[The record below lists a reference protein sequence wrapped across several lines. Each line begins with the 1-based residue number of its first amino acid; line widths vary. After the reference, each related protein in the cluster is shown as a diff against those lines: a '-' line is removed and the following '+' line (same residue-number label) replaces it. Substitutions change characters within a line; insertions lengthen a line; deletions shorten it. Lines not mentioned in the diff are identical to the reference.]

1 MLPPPARTPY
11 WHARATSHT
20 ASSAASVR
28 LTLQQRAD
36 GVRSASIGA
45 VRVLAI
51 ALLCL
56 LLPGAGRAR
65 AQLTEAS
72 LSGTISDATSQV
84 IPFATVA
91 VSHEDTGQRRT
102 VTCDRLGAF
111 TISGLPPGVYSLTAA
126 SGGFQSVTRTGL
138 RLPVGRTSLTIQL
151 QIEGFS
157 ETVAVSANAVQISTS
172 HEARLSNTFGGSE
185 IQDLP
190 LPQRDIFALTK
201 LSAGATLVPGAA
213 NSTKLSSSPVI
224 TVNGNRYRGNN
235 YVLDG
240 AMNSNPNNSGE
251 PSIVPSVEAVE
262 AVEVQTLNF
271 ASEFGRGNGA
281 VINVRTRSGANHLT
295 GRTWE
300 YHRGDALNA
309 RNYFAATK
317 PAQNFNQF
325 GANLGGPIRKDRT
338 FFFVNYEGTRD
349 NITRPYTFQVETPE
363 FRDYV
368 SATAPGNV
376 AARLLQQFPAPT
388 PQTSG
393 TPGQKYL
400 DQQNMAIP
408 GGSIPALGRVAV
420 NLADH
425 TRFDQVLARLDHTL
439 TSSDRLSA
447 RWVGDFQRDEGGS
460 SSSQATLGRAV
471 RGERGPFSGYFAN
484 LNVGH
489 MHVRTHTVNDVRV
502 SWQTSRATRGDAAA
516 TVPTITVT
524 GLTAPFG
531 DVFLGTTELGTLEV
545 RNVLTMD
552 RGSHTL
558 RVGAEGRRIT
568 KGLSIGPA
576 SSGTFAFNSMA
587 DFAADK
593 PFRQTLTVAPNTGNP
608 TGFPRYFTQY
618 ETGAF
623 IQDQWALNSHVSLSL
638 GLRHDYFGTVSER
651 NGLLSSVILG
661 PGATFREQVA
671 NATVGRVTRLYDPE
685 RLNFSPRVGLAWDPT
700 GTGRTSMR
708 TGYSRAYQPHHGQS
722 ISGARALPPD
732 ALQGVI
738 QPSAGLGTQILYD
751 IPVPYNPQFGRGLNA
766 QGGVISNP
774 GEPAI
779 RTTGFV
785 VNPVIKTQYTE
796 SWFANA
802 QHRIGAHWMA
812 EAGYVGT
819 RGVDLERIDDV
830 NRVSGDLLD
839 GRLDRLN
846 RNFDVLLFVTNGVSS
861 RYDALTVELRRELS
875 RGFSVTG
882 NYRWS
887 KWVDTGSD
895 TSTGQFQD
903 VSEPGKGAQEI
914 ACLAC
919 EKGRSMFDVPHRL
932 SFSGLWMAG
941 DFAGR
946 GRLAG
951 ALARHWQLSAVL
963 TAQSG
968 RPFSVWNGAS
978 FAAGGDYNADGGGG
992 AVGGGFYDRPNA
1004 PPAGTPT
1011 TFTTAQFLSGIFPA
1025 SLFPKPAP
1033 GTDGTLGRNTF
1044 RGPRYVSLDM
1054 SLTRNF
1060 RMGGTRSLQ
1069 LRADVYNALNNLN
1082 LFLPNVDLSVSN
1094 FGRSTQAFDARVTQV
1109 GLRVLF

>member
-1 MLPPPARTPY
+1 M
-11 WHARATSHT
+11 
-20 ASSAASVR
+20 
-28 LTLQQRAD
+28 
-36 GVRSASIGA
+36 
-45 VRVLAI
+45 
-51 ALLCL
+51 
-56 LLPGAGRAR
+56 
-65 AQLTEAS
+65 
-72 LSGTISDATSQV
+72 
-84 IPFATVA
+84 
-91 VSHEDTGQRRT
+91 
-102 VTCDRLGAF
+102 
-111 TISGLPPGVYSLTAA
+111 
-126 SGGFQSVTRTGL
+126 
-138 RLPVGRTSLTIQL
+138 
-151 QIEGFS
+151 
-157 ETVAVSANAVQISTS
+157 
-172 HEARLSNTFGGSE
+172 
-185 IQDLP
+185 
-190 LPQRDIFALTK
+190 
-201 LSAGATLVPGAA
+201 
-213 NSTKLSSSPVI
+213 

-240 AMNSNPNNSGE
+240 AMNTNPNNSGE

-281 VINVRTRSGANHLT
+281 VVNVRTRSGANRLT
-295 GRTWE
+295 GRTWT
-300 YHRGDALNA
+300 YHRGDELNA
-309 RNYFAATK
+309 KNYFAATK
-317 PAQNFNQF
+317 PAQTFNQF

-349 NITRPYTFQVETPE
+349 AVSRPYTFQVETPE
-363 FRDYV
+363 YRDYV
-368 SATAPGNV
+368 LATAPNSV
-376 AARLLQQFPAPT
+376 AARLLRQFPAPT
-388 PQTSG
+388 PQLS
-393 TPGQKYL
+393 GQKYL
-400 DQQNMAIP
+400 DQQNMATP
-408 GGSIPALGRVAV
+408 GGPIPALGRVAV
-420 NLADH
+420 NLTDH
-425 TRFDQVLARLDHTL
+425 TRFDQVLVRLDHNL
-439 TSSDRLSA
+439 TAGDRLSA
-447 RWVGDFQRDEGGS
+447 RWVGDFQRDEGGTS
-460 SSSQATLGRAV
+460 SAQGTLGRAV
-471 RGERGPFSGYFAN
+471 RGERGPFSGRFAN

-489 MHVRTHTVNDVRV
+489 MHVATHAVNDLRV

-516 TVPTITVT
+516 IVPTITVT

-531 DVFLGTTELGTLEV
+531 DVFLGTTELSTLEL
-545 RNVLTMD
+545 RNVLTLD
-552 RGSHTL
+552 RGRHTL

-576 SSGTFAFNSMA
+576 AAGTFAFNNMA
-587 DFAADK
+587 DFAADR
-593 PFRQTLTVAPNTGNP
+593 PFRQTLTVAPNTGQP
-608 TGFPRYFTQY
+608 TGFPRYFSQY

-623 IQDQWALNSHVSLSL
+623 IQDQWTLSPHLSLSL

-651 NGLLSSVILG
+651 DGRLSSVILG
-661 PGATFREQVA
+661 SGATFSEQVA
-671 NATVGRVTRLYDPE
+671 TAVVGRVDRLYEPQ
-685 RLNFSPRVGLAWDPT
+685 RLNLSPRVGLAWDPS
-700 GTGRTSMR
+700 GSGRTSMR

-802 QHRIGAHWMA
+802 QHRLGARWMA
-812 EAGYVGT
+812 EVGYVGT

-861 RYDALTVELRRELS
+861 RYDALTAEVRREMNG
-875 RGFSVTG
+875 GFSVVG

-887 KWVDTGSD
+887 KWTDTGSD

-914 ACLAC
+914 ACLGC
-919 EKGRSMFDVPHRL
+919 ESGRSMFDVPHRL
-932 SFSGLWMAG
+932 SVSSLWMVGDLAG
-941 DFAGR
+941 GGR
-946 GRLAG
+946 VVG
-951 ALARHWQLSAVL
+951 ALARHWQLAAIV

-1011 TFTTAQFLSGIFPA
+1011 TFATDQFLSGILPA
-1025 SLFPKPAP
+1025 SLFAKPTP
-1033 GTDGTLGRNTF
+1033 GTNGTLGRNTF
-1044 RGPRYVSLDM
+1044 RGPRYVTLDL

-1060 RMGGTRSLQ
+1060 QMGGSRVLQ
-1069 LRADVYNALNNLN
+1069 VRTDVYNALNNLN

-1094 FGRSTQAFDARVTQV
+1094 FGRSTQAFDARAVQV
-1109 GLRVLF
+1109 GVRVLF